1 MRTVAAGRMF
11 GGLRAGALRIG
22 FHGNRGSDLGST
34 NGAIAMKEKTVRLG
48 VEMEADAVELEAA
61 PVSEDEARRLLEAGF
76 PKAERLLE
84 DGDKLEETLLRLEGK
99 MREVPAL
106 GEMLADVPLLVLM
119 IRDYAG
125 GVYKFA
131 PVGSILAAVS
141 AILYVVAPVDFI
153 PDVVPGVGFVDD
165 AAVVAFCMK
174 LIHSD
179 VEDYRV
185 WKFGSSGSVD

>member
-1 MRTVAAGRMF
+1 ME
-11 GGLRAGALRIG
+11 
-22 FHGNRGSDLGST
+22 
-34 NGAIAMKEKTVRLG
+34 EKVVQRD
-48 VEMEADAVELEAA
+48 VEMEADAVELEVA
-61 PVSEDEARRLLEAGF
+61 PVGEDEARRLLEAGF

-84 DGDKLEETLLRLEGK
+84 NGDKLEEILLRLERK

-106 GEMLADVPLLVLM
+106 GEMLADMPVLVLM
-119 IRDYAG
+119 IRDYVG
-125 GVYKFA
+125 GVYEFA
-131 PVGSILAAVS
+131 PVCSMLAAVS

-165 AAVVAFCMK
+165 AAVFAFCMK

-185 WKFGSSGSVD
+185 WRFGSSDLVD